1 MEKILVGI
9 LIVYSGFNL
18 LSLQMKKLHNISL
31 YVTLSAFLL
40 SFFYGIFEL
49 FIKRNLLTID
59 NENEYE
65 MQKTQVLSLEEDL
78 ANMKEQI
85 EQLAR
90 LSSLGEVA
98 GNMGHEINNQLA
110 VIEGWADQLARAE
123 SNPKRATPEFVA
135 KAGGKILAHIQRLHH
150 LTSAIRNFVR
160 KNNEAEYGYH
170 DIRDIVKDAVDIAR
184 PKAKKNN
191 VAVKSFFEGKEFS
204 VRCMGVEIS
213 QVILNLLSNAVDAV
227 CEQEKPWIQVRVI
240 EKKSEFE
247 ISVTDSGDGIDP
259 AIVQKMMSPYFTTKA
274 PGKGT
279 GIGLSISKNIIKSHS
294 GRLEYDSQFKYTRFI
309 ITLPKDLPKKNKE
322 ENSVSG

>member
-1 MEKILVGI
+1 MEKLLVGI
-9 LIVYSGFNL
+9 FIVYSAFNL
-18 LSLQMKKLHNISL
+18 LSLQMKSLHDVSLYISL
-31 YVTLSAFLL
+31 SVFFL
-40 SFFYGIFEL
+40 SFFCGVFEV
-49 FIKRNLLTID
+49 FIKNESMDGANLEGT
-59 NENEYE
+59 EV
-65 MQKTQVLSLEEDL
+65 QKSHVDSLEEDL

-110 VIEGWADQLARAE
+110 VIEGWADQLSRAE
-123 SNPKRATPEFVA
+123 SNPKRANPEFVA
-135 KAGGKILAHIQRLHH
+135 KAGGKILTHIQRLHH
-150 LTSAIRNFVR
+150 LTAAIRNFVR
-160 KNNEAEYGYH
+160 KNNEAEYGFH
-170 DIRDIVKDAVDIAR
+170 DIRDIIKDAVDIAS
-184 PKAKKNN
+184 PKAKKNH
-191 VAVKSFFEGKEFS
+191 VAVKSFFEGGDFS

-227 CEQEKPWIQVRVI
+227 GDQEKPWIQVRVI
-240 EKKSEFE
+240 EKPEQFE

-294 GRLEYDSQFKYTRFI
+294 GRLEYDSDFKFTRFLI
-309 ITLPKDLPKKNKE
+309 YLPKELSQKNVE
-322 ENSVSG
+322 DDSVSA